1 MQLLQNV
8 NSMKAFFLMLLFI
21 LTHSKHT
28 LDLYDNMKCRYLQL
42 QHVNIQ
48 PAPNTSTIIKMPSQY
63 QYTPP
68 GDLKQATRLTLA
80 RFRGFLNHMH
90 FRAVLARRAQG
101 DTEANAQQVV
111 DSYLSRQ
118 QNNLDLAF
126 GFFDGMFH
134 LQAPIAARIQP
145 VTETANIEWPTNGNA
160 NRNRASRQSQAPTD
174 PNATPPNASCGT
186 QPPADATAAQPPR
199 PLPLRAWMDA
209 HPNEPSASQETTVE
223 YDPEHVTWGDT
234 PTPTESGEI
243 PIALGS
249 AAAPP
254 LRQAPHPLA
263 VAPGAQPNPQH
274 SSLLQAAHRMVAW
287 ENSEEGRAE
296 IARRRLADD
305 NARNPGRVNGFYDTL
320 AEEEELSEG
329 SPDVDQEP
337 TPTEP
342 APAPTPDWNAAR
354 IPLDFNREV
363 PAPRPQGLSINDLNA
378 LAGISINEPMK
389 TPSDSGSVGFQSQ
402 IAPSPT
408 EERETTAESE
418 HDEVQSQV
426 EDSPTEDRE
435 TADDSDHD
443 ELYE

>member
-1 MQLLQNV
+1 
-8 NSMKAFFLMLLFI
+8 
-21 LTHSKHT
+21 
-28 LDLYDNMKCRYLQL
+28 
-42 QHVNIQ
+42 
-48 PAPNTSTIIKMPSQY
+48 
-63 QYTPP
+63 
-68 GDLKQATRLTLA
+68 
-80 RFRGFLNHMH
+80 
-90 FRAVLARRAQG
+90 
-101 DTEANAQQVV
+101 
-111 DSYLSRQ
+111 
-118 QNNLDLAF
+118 
-126 GFFDGMFH
+126 
-134 LQAPIAARIQP
+134 
-145 VTETANIEWPTNGNA
+145 
-160 NRNRASRQSQAPTD
+160 
-174 PNATPPNASCGT
+174 
-186 QPPADATAAQPPR
+186 
-199 PLPLRAWMDA
+199 
-209 HPNEPSASQETTVE
+209 
-223 YDPEHVTWGDT
+223 
-234 PTPTESGEI
+234 
-243 PIALGS
+243 
-249 AAAPP
+249 
-254 LRQAPHPLA
+254 
-263 VAPGAQPNPQH
+263 
-274 SSLLQAAHRMVAW
+274 MVAW